1 MDGPTWEQSD
11 KLALRF
17 NDEERTECTFMLHC
31 EKKDCGE
38 KYMYTG
44 EDDTCPNDEMPNI
57 FDGILCSDSG
67 CPDCVP
73 LREEDEA
80 SLDEN
85 DLVRYNLCTYVPLHR
100 RSTVCLNCGVLH
112 LHRNTPL
119 SPSVAMTH
127 QSIHSVEHDFADA
140 PTPCA

>member
-11 KLALRF
+11 KLAMRF

-31 EKKDCGE
+31 EKRDCGE

-57 FDGILCSDSG
+57 FDGILCSDSE

-80 SLDEN
+80 SVDEN
-85 DLVRYNLCTYVPLHR
+85 DLVRYNLCPIAQKEHSMPQLR
-100 RSTVCLNCGVLH
+100 CLALASKHTSLCLCCKPPQKYSLCGV
-112 LHRNTPL
+112 
-119 SPSVAMTH
+119 
-127 QSIHSVEHDFADA
+127 
-140 PTPCA
+140 